1 MTTSSQVFYRK
12 WRPGTFSDLAGQE
25 HVGNTLRQA
34 VMQGRVSHSYLF
46 CGTRGSGKTTTAR
59 VLSKAVNC
67 LDPRD
72 GDPCEQCA
80 ICVSINEGRN
90 LDIIELDAASNRGV
104 EEIREIRDKV
114 HFQPAQN
121 RRKVYIIDEAH
132 MLTREASNAFLKTL
146 EEPPAH
152 VIFILCTTEAD
163 RILPTIVSRC
173 QRYDFRRLPGQ
184 TIYDRLAYITDQEG
198 VAIQPDALRMV
209 ARNAGG
215 SMRDALNMLEQLA
228 VSTDREITLR
238 DVEEA
243 LGLVRSDAYLVLA
256 QKMLAG
262 DTSGSLE
269 TINDVVW
276 EGGEPRQLH
285 RQTLEILRSILLLS
299 WDAGDTLDLPPDL
312 LSSLQA
318 EAQKH
323 DASTILR
330 AVRTWGEAN
339 LRYDAPST
347 LPLEIAAAEIC
358 RKDVI
363 VAAPEVAPPSA
374 RASNLRH
381 AKRPARPGVKLHQP
395 TRRLVTPGPH
405 PAPPARPS
413 PPANAE
419 APAARSSSPAAA
431 PDSFQGRW
439 EQAVRQLGRV
449 KGSKYNLGAL
459 LRDCRPNGVHLS
471 DDAATLVLPFTN
483 VANLD
488 RMQEELNDPRVRD
501 TIEQAI
507 EQFFG
512 ERHAFTVTLAGAN
525 GDGDRSGAQFRAGQ
539 PSIPHRHRP
548 GSASNRGKLAGGS
561 VYHDEPQDDA
571 PGPAIAEPAGQGPAG
586 TGRDERGR
594 FRRRWRRARDH
605 DRQAG
610 SYLGNHRA
618 GGRGRH
624 RPAAGPRCRRGQ
636 RRFQPDPGT
645 GCGKDGRR
653 YRGHEYSRPDL
664 GILDCGSPGP
674 RS

>member
-1 MTTSSQVFYRK
+1 MASAGLLALYLGRARTHLTRLPAAATMTTSTQVYYRK

-67 LDPRD
+67 LNPQD
-72 GDPCEQCA
+72 GDPCDECA

-163 RILPTIVSRC
+163 RILPTILSRC

-184 TIYDRLAYITDQEG
+184 TIYDRLAYVTDQEG

-228 VSTDREITLR
+228 VSAGREITLA

-243 LGLVRSDAYLVLA
+243 LGLVRSDAYLILA

-269 TINDVVW
+269 TINEVVW

-299 WDAGDTLDLPPDL
+299 WDAGDTLDLPPDV
-312 LSSLQA
+312 LSALKA

-323 DASTILR
+323 DAATILC
-330 AVRTWGEAN
+330 AVRIWGEAN

-358 RKDVI
+358 RKDV
-363 VAAPEVAPPSA
+363 VAATPQPPAPAPSSPPAQSRQPRREAPP
-374 RASNLRH
+374 ASS
-381 AKRPARPGVKLHQP
+381 PARDSRP
-395 TRRLVTPGPH
+395 TAP
-405 PAPPARPS
+405 PPARPS
-413 PPANAE
+413 PPANAQ
-419 APAARSSSPAAA
+419 PPARSTTPAVA
-431 PDSFQGRW
+431 PDSLQGRW

-459 LRDCRPNGVHLS
+459 LRDCRPNSVHLS
-471 DDAATLVLPFTN
+471 DDASTLVLPFAN
-483 VANLD
+483 SANLD

-507 EQFFG
+507 EQCFG
-512 ERHAFTVTLAGAN
+512 ERHPFTVTLAGTN
-525 GDGDRSGAQFRAGQ
+525 GDSD
-539 PSIPHRHRP
+539 
-548 GSASNRGKLAGGS
+548 
-561 VYHDEPQDDA
+561 
-571 PGPAIAEPAGQGPAG
+571 
-586 TGRDERGR
+586 
-594 FRRRWRRARDH
+594 
-605 DRQAG
+605 
-610 SYLGNHRA
+610 
-618 GGRGRH
+618 
-624 RPAAGPRCRRGQ
+624 RPARNSMQDSPL
-636 RRFQPDPGT
+636 
-645 GCGKDGRR
+645 
-653 YRGHEYSRPDL
+653 YRTAIGLGARP
-664 GILDCGSPGP
+664 IEEN
-674 RS
+674 

>member
-12 WRPGTFSDLAGQE
+12 WRPGTFSDLAGQD

-59 VLSKAVNC
+59 VLSKAINC

-72 GDPCEQCA
+72 GDPCDQCA

-184 TIYDRLAYITDQEG
+184 TIYDRLAYIADQEG

-209 ARNAGG
+209 ARNAAG

-228 VSTDREITLR
+228 VSVDREVTLR

-243 LGLVRSDAYLVLA
+243 LGLVRSDAYLILA
-256 QKMLAG
+256 QKLLAG

-269 TINDVVW
+269 TINVVVW

-285 RQTLEILRSILLLS
+285 RQTLDILRSILLLS
-299 WDAGDTLDLPPDL
+299 WDAGDTLDLPPDT
-312 LSSLQA
+312 LSSLKA

-323 DASTILR
+323 DSSIILR
-330 AVRTWGEAN
+330 AVRIWGEAN

-347 LPLEIAAAEIC
+347 LPLEIAAAEIS
-358 RKDVI
+358 RKDI
-363 VAAPEVAPPSA
+363 VAEAPPRNTPTQSTPPETSRPPRREAPPANAPA
-374 RASNLRH
+374 RES
-381 AKRPARPGVKLHQP
+381 RPASPR
-395 TRRLVTPGPH
+395 
-405 PAPPARPS
+405 APPPQARPS

-419 APAARSSSPAAA
+419 APAARSSSPAVA
-431 PDSFQGRW
+431 PDSLQGQW

-483 VANLD
+483 AANLD

-507 EQFFG
+507 EQYFG
-512 ERHAFTVTLAGAN
+512 ERHPFTVTLAGAN
-525 GDGDRSGAQFRAGQ
+525 SDG
-539 PSIPHRHRP
+539 
-548 GSASNRGKLAGGS
+548 
-561 VYHDEPQDDA
+561 E
-571 PGPAIAEPAGQGPAG
+571 
-586 TGRDERGR
+586 
-594 FRRRWRRARDH
+594 
-605 DRQAG
+605 
-610 SYLGNHRA
+610 
-618 GGRGRH
+618 
-624 RPAAGPRCRRGQ
+624 RPARNSVQDSPL
-636 RRFQPDPGT
+636 
-645 GCGKDGRR
+645 
-653 YRGHEYSRPDL
+653 YRTAIGLGARP
-664 GILDCGSPGP
+664 IEEN
-674 RS
+674 

>member
-67 LDPRD
+67 LDPQD
-72 GDPCEQCA
+72 GDPCDKCA

-163 RILPTIVSRC
+163 RILPTILSRC

-215 SMRDALNMLEQLA
+215 SMRDALNILEQLA
-228 VSTDREITLR
+228 VSANREITLSE
-238 DVEEA
+238 VEEA
-243 LGLVRSDAYLVLA
+243 LGLVRSDAYLILA
-256 QKMLAG
+256 QKMLTG

-269 TINDVVW
+269 TINGVVW

-299 WDAGDTLDLPPDL
+299 WDAGDTLDLPPDIL
-312 LSSLQA
+312 ASLRA

-323 DASTILR
+323 DAATILR
-330 AVRTWGEAN
+330 AVRIWGEAN

-358 RKDVI
+358 RKDV
-363 VAAPEVAPPSA
+363 VETAQPAAPAQPSA
-374 RASNLRH
+374 SAPRASAPSRE
-381 AKRPARPGVKLHQP
+381 PARRDPPPRASQP
-395 TRRLVTPGPH
+395 P
-405 PAPPARPS
+405 
-413 PPANAE
+413 
-419 APAARSSSPAAA
+419 PAAA
-431 PDSFQGRW
+431 PPPRAPAEPMASPQSGPRNVAAPDSLQGRW
-439 EQAVRQLGRV
+439 EQAVRQLARE

-459 LRDCRPNGVHLS
+459 LRDCRPNSVHLS
-471 DDAATLVLPFTN
+471 EDAATLVLPFTN
-483 VANLD
+483 AANLD

-507 EQFFG
+507 EQCFG
-512 ERHAFTVTLAGAN
+512 ERHPFTVTLAGAN
-525 GDGDRSGAQFRAGQ
+525 GDGDRPVRNSVQDSPLYRTAIGLGA
-539 PSIPHRHRP
+539 RP
-548 GSASNRGKLAGGS
+548 IEEN
-561 VYHDEPQDDA
+561 
-571 PGPAIAEPAGQGPAG
+571 
-586 TGRDERGR
+586 
-594 FRRRWRRARDH
+594 
-605 DRQAG
+605 
-610 SYLGNHRA
+610 
-618 GGRGRH
+618 
-624 RPAAGPRCRRGQ
+624 
-636 RRFQPDPGT
+636 
-645 GCGKDGRR
+645 
-653 YRGHEYSRPDL
+653 
-664 GILDCGSPGP
+664 
-674 RS
+674 

>member
-67 LDPRD
+67 LDPQE
-72 GDPCEQCA
+72 GDPCDRCA

-163 RILPTIVSRC
+163 RILPTILSRC

-228 VSTDREITLR
+228 VSADREITLSE
-238 DVEEA
+238 VEEA
-243 LGLVRSDAYLVLA
+243 LGLVRSDAYLILA
-256 QKMLAG
+256 RKMLAG

-269 TINDVVW
+269 TINDVTW

-312 LSSLQA
+312 LSSLKA

-323 DASTILR
+323 DAATVLR

-358 RKDVI
+358 RKDV
-363 VAAPEVAPPSA
+363 AETAPPTAPVQS
-374 RASNLRH
+374 
-381 AKRPARPGVKLHQP
+381 
-395 TRRLVTPGPH
+395 
-405 PAPPARPS
+405 APPAQPRQPRREA
-413 PPANAE
+413 PPANPPPRDSRPVPTRPAGPSAPVNTE
-419 APAARSSSPAAA
+419 APARSNAPAASA
-431 PDSFQGRW
+431 DSLQGRW

-459 LRDCRPNGVHLS
+459 LRDCRPNSVHMS
-471 DDAATLVLPFTN
+471 DDDATLVLPFTN
-483 VANLD
+483 AANLD

-507 EQFFG
+507 EQCFG
-512 ERHAFTVTLAGAN
+512 ERHPFTVTLVGAN
-525 GDGDRSGAQFRAGQ
+525 GDSD
-539 PSIPHRHRP
+539 
-548 GSASNRGKLAGGS
+548 
-561 VYHDEPQDDA
+561 
-571 PGPAIAEPAGQGPAG
+571 
-586 TGRDERGR
+586 
-594 FRRRWRRARDH
+594 
-605 DRQAG
+605 
-610 SYLGNHRA
+610 
-618 GGRGRH
+618 
-624 RPAAGPRCRRGQ
+624 RPARNSVQDSPL
-636 RRFQPDPGT
+636 
-645 GCGKDGRR
+645 
-653 YRGHEYSRPDL
+653 YRTAIGLGARP
-664 GILDCGSPGP
+664 IEEN
-674 RS
+674 

>member
-1 MTTSSQVFYRK
+1 MTTSSQVYYRK

-67 LDPRD
+67 LDPQD
-72 GDPCEQCA
+72 GDPCDQCA

-163 RILPTIVSRC
+163 RILPTILSRC

-228 VSTDREITLR
+228 VSANREITLSE
-238 DVEEA
+238 VEEA
-243 LGLVRSDAYLVLA
+243 LGLVRSDAYLILA

-312 LSSLQA
+312 LSSLKA

-330 AVRTWGEAN
+330 AVRTWGEAS

-358 RKDVI
+358 RKD
-363 VAAPEVAPPSA
+363 AAA
-374 RASNLRH
+374 
-381 AKRPARPGVKLHQP
+381 
-395 TRRLVTPGPH
+395 T
-405 PAPPARPS
+405 
-413 PPANAE
+413 
-419 APAARSSSPAAA
+419 APAAAPAQSPPPAPRAAAPSREPPRRDPAPRASQPPPGSSPPRQAPAEPMGNQQAGPRAAAA
-431 PDSFQGRW
+431 PDSLQGRW

-459 LRDCRPNGVHLS
+459 LRDCRPNSVHMS
-471 DDAATLVLPFTN
+471 DDDATLVLPFTN
-483 VANLD
+483 AANLD

-507 EQFFG
+507 EQCFG
-512 ERHAFTVTLAGAN
+512 ERHPFTVTLIGAN
-525 GDGDRSGAQFRAGQ
+525 GDSD
-539 PSIPHRHRP
+539 
-548 GSASNRGKLAGGS
+548 
-561 VYHDEPQDDA
+561 
-571 PGPAIAEPAGQGPAG
+571 
-586 TGRDERGR
+586 
-594 FRRRWRRARDH
+594 
-605 DRQAG
+605 
-610 SYLGNHRA
+610 
-618 GGRGRH
+618 
-624 RPAAGPRCRRGQ
+624 RPARTSVQDSPL
-636 RRFQPDPGT
+636 
-645 GCGKDGRR
+645 
-653 YRGHEYSRPDL
+653 YRTAIGLGARP
-664 GILDCGSPGP
+664 IEEN
-674 RS
+674 

>member
-1 MTTSSQVFYRK
+1 MTTSSQVYYRK

-67 LDPRD
+67 LDPQE
-72 GDPCEQCA
+72 GDPCDQCA

-163 RILPTIVSRC
+163 RILPTILSRC

-198 VAIQPDALRMV
+198 VAIQPDAMRMV

-228 VSTDREITLR
+228 VSVDREITLR

-243 LGLVRSDAYLVLA
+243 LGLVRSDAYLILA

-299 WDAGDTLDLPPDL
+299 WDAGDTLDLPPDV
-312 LSSLQA
+312 LSTLKS

-330 AVRTWGEAN
+330 GVRIWGEAN

-358 RKDVI
+358 RKDVVAETPT
-363 VAAPEVAPPSA
+363 VAASAPTPPPPAPS
-374 RASNLRH
+374 R
-381 AKRPARPGVKLHQP
+381 QP
-395 TRRLVTPGPH
+395 RRE
-405 PAPPARPS
+405 APPAS
-413 PPANAE
+413 PPARESRPAP
-419 APAARSSSPAAA
+419 APAARQSPPASPEAPARSNAPAASS
-431 PDSFQGRW
+431 DSFQGRW

-459 LRDCRPNGVHLS
+459 LRDCRPNSVHLS
-471 DDAATLVLPFTN
+471 DDDSILVLPFSN
-483 VANLD
+483 SANLD

-507 EQFFG
+507 EQCFG
-512 ERHAFTVTLAGAN
+512 ERHSFTVTLAGTN
-525 GDGDRSGAQFRAGQ
+525 GDSD
-539 PSIPHRHRP
+539 
-548 GSASNRGKLAGGS
+548 
-561 VYHDEPQDDA
+561 
-571 PGPAIAEPAGQGPAG
+571 
-586 TGRDERGR
+586 
-594 FRRRWRRARDH
+594 
-605 DRQAG
+605 
-610 SYLGNHRA
+610 
-618 GGRGRH
+618 
-624 RPAAGPRCRRGQ
+624 RPARNPMQ
-636 RRFQPDPGT
+636 DSPL
-645 GCGKDGRR
+645 
-653 YRGHEYSRPDL
+653 YRTAIGLGARP
-664 GILDCGSPGP
+664 IEEN
-674 RS
+674 